1 MLKKLRKK
9 LLKQWN
15 DMLRKNLLPDQFE
28 PFKLAKGSFLIVNW
42 LSVYFLH
49 RFGSVL
55 ASKRINIHIPQEKTC
70 NTCYYFYI
78 LDKSFYR
85 IKER

>member
-15 DMLRKNLLPDQFE
+15 EMLRKNLLPDKFE

-42 LSVYFLH
+42 LLVYFLH

-55 ASKRINIHIPQEKTC
+55 ALRRINIHILRKKHVIHVIIL
-70 NTCYYFYI
+70 YI
-78 LDKSFYR
+78 R
-85 IKER
+85 